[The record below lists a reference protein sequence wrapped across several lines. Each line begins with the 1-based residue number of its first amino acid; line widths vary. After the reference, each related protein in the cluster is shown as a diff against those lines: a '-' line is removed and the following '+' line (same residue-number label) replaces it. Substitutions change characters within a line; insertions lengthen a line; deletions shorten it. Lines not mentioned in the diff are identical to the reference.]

1 MTQSFNSE
9 VNGWVNIYK
18 HENVTSAGI
27 IRELKKIF
35 KKNKIGHAGTLDP
48 MATGILP
55 IAIGEATKTVQY
67 LHQKNKTYI
76 FNIIFGET
84 KDTDDRT
91 GVTQKTSNRVPSS
104 KSIEEFLTKYT
115 GIVEQMPPIYS
126 AKKIN
131 GHRAY
136 SIARSGG
143 FPQLKPKNVEIY
155 NIKKVKEIN
164 KKEFVFSVT
173 CGTGTYVRSIAR
185 DLGNAL
191 DVCCHVSKIDRIEY
205 GPFNLKNILSI
216 DRLMQLNRDID
227 SLRSIVKPIDTVLD
241 DILAVNV
248 SNQEACKLKNGLS
261 IYYKDIDK
269 KSSSGKVYTIY
280 SGSII
285 AICNIEDDFL
295 KPVRVF
301 NL

>member
-1 MTQSFNSE
+1 MNQSFNSE

-67 LHQKNKTYI
+67 LHQKKKTYI
-76 FNIIFGET
+76 FNIIFGAT
-84 KDTDDRT
+84 TDTDDRT

-104 KSIEEFLTKYT
+104 KSIEEFLKKYT

-131 GHRAY
+131 GQRAY

-143 FPQLKPKNVEIY
+143 FPLLKPKKVQIY
-155 NIKKVKEIN
+155 NIKKIEEIN
-164 KKEFVFSVT
+164 KKEFVFCVT

-185 DLGNAL
+185 DLGNSL

-216 DRLMQLNRDID
+216 DRLIQLNHDID

-241 DILAVNV
+241 DILAVNI

-261 IYYKDIDK
+261 IHYKDIDK
-269 KSSSGKVYTIY
+269 KTSSGKVYTIY

>member
-1 MTQSFNSE
+1 MSQSFDNE
-9 VNGWVNIYK
+9 INGWVNIYK

-67 LHQKNKTYI
+67 LHQKKKTYI
-76 FNIIFGET
+76 FNIIFGEST
-84 KDTDDRT
+84 DTDDRT
-91 GVTQKTSNRVPSS
+91 GVTQKTSDIVPSC
-104 KSIEEFLTKYT
+104 KSIEQFLKKYT
-115 GIVEQMPPIYS
+115 GIIEQMPPIYS
-126 AKKIN
+126 AKKIK
-131 GHRAY
+131 GQRAY

-143 FPQLKPKNVEIY
+143 IPILKPKSVQIY
-155 NIKKVKEIN
+155 KIKKVEEIS
-164 KKEFVFSVT
+164 KKEFVFSIT

-191 DVCCHVSKIDRIEY
+191 GVCCHVSKIDRVEY

-216 DRLMQLNRDID
+216 DRLMQLNHDID

-261 IYYKDIDK
+261 IHYKNIDK
-269 KSSSGKVYTIY
+269 RTSSGKVYTIY

-285 AICNIEDDFL
+285 AICNIEDDLL